1 MADHLIPP
9 KDVSC
14 ADQSRRVRVFWREM
28 GLSNFL
34 KGGRVSEGGFQVLTE
49 TMVLEIT
56 DEGVEVA
63 DEDDKRRTLGADTVV
78 LAVGLK
84 SDNKLP
90 EMLGDTGAEVY
101 PIGDCTEARKV
112 INAICEDTVSL
123 P

>member
-1 MADHLIPP
+1 
-9 KDVSC
+9 
-14 ADQSRRVRVFWREM
+14 M

-34 KGGRVSEGGFQVLTE
+34 EGGRVSEAWFQVLTE
-49 TMVLEIT
+49 TRVLEIT
-56 DEGVEVA
+56 
-63 DEDDKRRTLGADTVV
+63 DEDDKRRTLGAGTVV

-84 SDNKLP
+84 SDNELL